1 MQRKVHL
8 VKMKL
13 LREHLR
19 VAEDDIDLIINMWKA
34 FVQEDFVSKILEY
47 QVMKIQE
54 LLDENIVRK
63 V

>member
-1 MQRKVHL
+1 
-8 VKMKL
+8 
-13 LREHLR
+13 
-19 VAEDDIDLIINMWKA
+19 MWKA